1 MSPLV
6 HPKVH
11 PKLLSKLRILCYFS
25 KTWLKI
31 WRNSWWSSLFGWN
44 RSILQI
50 FLFFACYIFCCWE
63 KPPAM
68 HGWKKIVFM
77 KPYLYFLSLKHFRL
91 FVFVKNYYDRFFTN
105 IFIKPENINE
115 KSQSC
120 MTGVCP
126 PGKFLFPL
134 KQWRILK
141 LLTQLL
147 SWIVFT
153 TKMIFYKKK
162 VEISFR

>member
-1 MSPLV
+1 
-6 HPKVH
+6 
-11 PKLLSKLRILCYFS
+11 
-25 KTWLKI
+25 
-31 WRNSWWSSLFGWN
+31 
-44 RSILQI
+44 
-50 FLFFACYIFCCWE
+50 
-63 KPPAM
+63 M

-126 PGKFLFPL
+126 PGKFLFKTMKNIKIADPVV
-134 KQWRILK
+134 IMN
-141 LLTQLL
+141 
-147 SWIVFT
+147 S
-153 TKMIFYKKK
+153 FYD
-162 VEISFR
+162 